1 MRDVVL
7 GLTSR
12 MTQSPFELL
21 GQPARMDL
29 DDGQLEAKYLE
40 LARDCHPDFN
50 LDVGE
55 EERLRTLTRSAEIN
69 TAYRRLRDPW
79 LRAEAI
85 IEVADAQA
93 MEVSKTLCPVFLM
106 EALET
111 RESVE
116 LSPPGDLPDL
126 EIVLDKRVQDYI
138 AEIGAHIEAGRPREA
153 ATLLHQSTYY
163 RKALADL
170 RERIQTVT

>member
-1 MRDVVL
+1 MRNVVL
-7 GLTSR
+7 GLTNC

-29 DDGQLEAKYLE
+29 DEDQLEASYLE
-40 LARDCHPDFN
+40 SARDCHPDFN
-50 LDVGE
+50 LGVGE
-55 EERLRTLTRSAEIN
+55 EERLRTLTRSAEVN

-85 IEVADAQA
+85 IELADTEA
-93 MEVSKTLCPVFLM
+93 METTKTLSPVFLM

-116 LSPPGDLPDL
+116 LSPPGDLPEL
-126 EIVLDKRVQDYI
+126 ERVIEIRVREFI
-138 AEIGAHIEAGRPREA
+138 AEISERIEASEPREA